1 MSVDWMISIDC
12 RLQVPPDRVE
22 IAVLLPCYVHR
33 MSTAEQE
40 LERQRYPVG
49 RFTLAQQVTAEQR
62 NEAMEVLEAF
72 PGLFRQE
79 VEQRGDASLERP
91 YRPGGWTLR
100 QLTHHV
106 ADSHSQMSGRLRM
119 ALTEDWPTIKPY
131 DEAAWANLAD
141 ASTAPVDSSLVI
153 LDGVHARIVTLL
165 RSLKGADWARGFN
178 HPENGPERLDQ
189 VLLRYEWHS
198 RHHLE
203 HARAVPR

>member
-1 MSVDWMISIDC
+1 MGVQVD
-12 RLQVPPDRVE
+12 
-22 IAVLLPCYVHR
+22 VL
-33 MSTAEQE
+33 EQ
-40 LERQRYPVG
+40 QQYPVG
-49 RFTLAQQVTAEQR
+49 RFKLSPQVTPEQR
-62 NEAMEVLEAF
+62 KQAIDFLEEF
-72 PGLFRQE
+72 PRLFRQE
-79 VEQRGDASLERP
+79 VERRGDAGLERP

-131 DEAAWANLAD
+131 DEAAWARLTD
-141 ASTAPVDSSLVI
+141 ASTMQVGPSLDI
-153 LDGVHARIVTLL
+153 IEGVHARLVILL
-165 RSLKGADWARGFN
+165 RSLKEADWARGFN

-203 HARAVPR
+203 HARGVPR

>member
-1 MSVDWMISIDC
+1 MV
-12 RLQVPPDRVE
+12 
-22 IAVLLPCYVHR
+22 LPCYVHR

-40 LERQRYPVG
+40 VEQQQYPVG
-49 RFTLAQQVTAEQR
+49 RFTLTQEVRPEQR
-62 NEAMEVLEAF
+62 KQAIDFLESL
-72 PGLFRQE
+72 PRLFRQE
-79 VEQRGDASLERP
+79 VEMRGDVGLERP

-100 QLTHHV
+100 QLVHHL

-131 DEAAWANLAD
+131 DQEAWANLAD
-141 ASTAPVDSSLVI
+141 ASTMPVGPSLGI
-153 LDGVHARIVTLL
+153 IDGVHARLVALL
-165 RSLKGADWARGFN
+165 RSLKEDDWARGFH

-203 HARAVPR
+203 HARAVPG